1 MANPTLRR
9 APRWRDQI
17 SLYSEVAPDGR
28 YGIVLARGDTQRW
41 LTYEQVLL
49 HCTATIR
56 AAVYAEH
63 DAAVFKQLTGTLEL
77 PLTHAGE
84 TVNDLR
90 KRRPPVDAQALQPL
104 GLEPSVTVKG
114 KPFLVVKVAGHTVG
128 QWSPADARQHAMAC
142 LELAAAVTLDN
153 NYFDFMTDGDGAIP
167 ENAARNMVGDLTQH
181 IGTHKVVK
189 A

>member
-17 SLYSEVAPDGR
+17 SLYSEVGPDGR

-56 AAVYAEH
+56 AAVCAEH
-63 DAAVFKQLTGTLEL
+63 DAAVFKQLTGPLEL
-77 PLTHAGE
+77 PLTHAGQ
-84 TVNDLR
+84 TVQDLR
-90 KRRPPVDAQALQPL
+90 DRRPPVDAQALQPL
-104 GLEPSVTVKG
+104 GLEPGVTVKG
-114 KPFLVVKVAGHTVG
+114 KPYLVVSMGGRKVG

-142 LELAAAVTLDN
+142 LELAAAVSLDN
-153 NYFDFMTDGDGAIP
+153 NYFDFMTGGDGVMP
-167 ENAARNMVGDLTQH
+167 ENVARNVVGDLAEYMTRY
-181 IGTHKVVK
+181 KVVE

>member
-1 MANPTLRR
+1 MANPTMRR

-17 SLYSEVAPDGR
+17 SLYSEVTPEGR
-28 YGIVLARGDTQRW
+28 YGIVIARGETERW
-41 LTYEQVLL
+41 LTYDEVLL

-56 AAVYAEH
+56 AAVSAEH
-63 DAAVFKQLTGTLEL
+63 DAAVFKQLTGPLKL

-104 GLEPSVTVKG
+104 GLTPQVTAAG
-114 KPFLVVKVAGHTVG
+114 KPYLLVKMGGHTVG
-128 QWSPADARQHAMAC
+128 QWSPADARQHALAC
-142 LELAAAVTLDN
+142 LELAAAVALDN
-153 NYFDFMTDGDGAIP
+153 NYYDFMTGADGVMP
-167 ENAARNMVGDLTQH
+167 ENVARNVVADLGKF
-181 IGTHKVVK
+181 IGRHTVVE